1 MRVVRCTTRA
11 KVSAVSMMTA
21 TQALVALVVACAA
34 IVVGVALLYE
44 VAWALIIGGSLLFVI
59 VVVLYDS
66 QLGQRRA
73 DQRRRDV

>member
-1 MRVVRCTTRA
+1 
-11 KVSAVSMMTA
+11 MMTA